1 MKDSKA
7 LVPVELIESKIYQE
21 KKRRW
26 REPHARFDEGGLSP
40 VAVLNIAVAVCY

>member
-21 KKRRW
+21 KKGGGENRMHGLM
-26 REPHARFDEGGLSP
+26 REG
-40 VAVLNIAVAVCY
+40 